1 MTSTTRRSRRCA
13 LVLVLAATIPLVAC
27 QRAGPMQRADGWERP
42 EPFGVTSAAGE
53 RHDAGLQGRLPLT
66 GDGATPLSSGSFGA
80 QTPVVS
86 LADRTAWHSGTA
98 AAGTVAPPELPA
110 AGGHGAQFRS
120 TTPPAESATSRP
132 YSRLTDH
139 PLDNPTAADL
149 LDHWGHRRV
158 QGLVEGLSLRSPG
171 PETEAAGTQALQ
183 PRDLTGAGS
192 LPAGKLEDGEE
203 VRLLGAR
210 HGVTYGRWTGGPADT
225 LSIEFDLSR
234 AGPLMRDD
242 PAFLAMLER
251 AGKSWSHRIADT
263 LPAWERAPGDLKGWL
278 WNDATVES
286 RVYVGP
292 EGETSARFEIGVK
305 DNDLAGN
312 TAGRGGGSWN
322 RRFGHVQM
330 DREYLGRAGERSL
343 MGVLA
348 HEIGHVIGAW
358 TTGDDP
364 PEHIESL
371 IDREAGT
378 WNGPNVVA
386 LHGGPAPF
394 QDESDPFAWVNGE
407 RSPYASEI
415 DFNHSGVCSS
425 LMAYCRRR
433 DPRPSILPHAID
445 FAFLAD
451 IGLPVTEETTRPE
464 TYGLAG
470 WTDHAGFSLSVSRD
484 LRFHLP
490 DWDVRNNHGAWFDAA
505 LDVTDRLRVEVDT
518 FGVPSFGDLLQSFPA
533 ADLQV
538 RGTVRY
544 AGGLLG
550 AALGRTGL
558 PPVTGSSSLAVDLG
572 TFGGTASF
580 TSLAVH
586 ADGVSEPFAGGALHY
601 TFALGG
607 NAIFGTGTGATLLA
621 DFYGPRHEDVAGT
634 LHDPDAGL
642 LASFGA
648 AHDDRPARE
657 DVVAAADHLSGL
669 AWRSGSA
676 VEAENGWSEYLCGAE
691 CRGRDEVSGQWG
703 EWTAETRAS
712 VLAATAGWGFR
723 DAARPYADRDFVRI
737 ARQAA
742 PSAVGGPDAA
752 DGYTGTLEHGA
763 FGTGF
768 ETYADPRGELA
779 TDVVEVWTGI
789 QGAGS
794 GGVPTGS
801 AWWSGRMV
809 GYWHRHAAGDDPIVE
824 EQASLAPSPPESELD
839 VAGGDPF
846 VEGQASL
853 VLSLPE
859 RVLDVAFSGVASLDG
874 RHRLDD
880 FGFEDVAMH
889 DDGTFAYDADSDAL
903 RGALFGPAHEEA
915 AGAFHHDPTQVTGS
929 FGAVRLPD
937 PAPAEEDSF
946 SATRPPTVD
955 LDGVLYVGAA
965 VAPEPD
971 TLVPGRERN
980 GVAVSSGE
988 VQDGESAERVAEY
1001 LAQLVDDR
1009 SGSRTAGLPTLSEAP
1024 IVRLAE
1030 GTSEELAAWVEHT
1043 IQLINTALPAGK
1055 RIVLSPEPAPPL
1067 TALADVPEGQVFI
1080 DFAPSKDDWALGGR
1094 YKYTWDDRDGIPLM
1108 VAEVDPTS
1116 ERVHAARRWE
1126 FTGMRAGRIWF
1137 DRERLETHLN
1147 TVRTWEWDADR
1158 NEWRDEPRKELRESR
1173 PDESDTVRHDYSDG
1187 YVTRMTLYAL
1197 LPTLGLLRRVDSAD
1211 FPESF
1216 LQDESLPRIRHLP
1229 GIDADALFAA
1239 YARLAPGIL
1248 PEDLSPESLGPW
1260 EDTSFHLRGDL
1271 DFVDGA
1277 AAFGVAFRNDLARP
1291 WAAGPT
1297 PLADLGNNSTL
1308 FGTASWN
1315 GALLGVT
1322 PAAETV
1328 AGDARLVVEL
1338 SALEGQLDF
1347 TDLEHWGVQAAPG
1360 TPGGGTTW
1368 GDGDLGYAVRVEGN
1382 GFIETGGDEGEV
1394 TGGFFGPAH
1403 EAMGGVLERSDLTA
1417 GFGGVR

>member
-1 MTSTTRRSRRCA
+1 MTRDLRHDLHNPA
-13 LVLVLAATIPLVAC
+13 LAPLRASPRPRPVMLSLAAC
-27 QRAGPMQRADGWERP
+27 QRTGTVQRADGWEQPRTVRTP
-42 EPFGVTSAAGE
+42 REPPANDHEAGLPGLLPLAGDDHTPPSSRGSGARTPHMPYGDPATGPFGTS
-53 RHDAGLQGRLPLT
+53 T
-66 GDGATPLSSGSFGA
+66 
-80 QTPVVS
+80 
-86 LADRTAWHSGTA
+86 
-98 AAGTVAPPELPA
+98 
-110 AGGHGAQFRS
+110 
-120 TTPPAESATSRP
+120 ATSPPTAPATGRP

-158 QGLVEGLSLRSPG
+158 QGLVEGLSLRSPV
-171 PETEAAGTQALQ
+171 PETEAADTQALQ

-192 LPAGKLEDGEE
+192 LLAGKLEDGDE

-234 AGPLMRDD
+234 AGPPMRDD

-263 LPAWERAPGDLKGWL
+263 LPAWERAPGDIKGWL
-278 WNDATVES
+278 WNDDTLES
-286 RVYVGP
+286 RVLVGT
-292 EGETSARFEIGVK
+292 EGETSARFEIDVK

-312 TAGRGGGSWN
+312 TAGRGGGSWD

-330 DREYLGRAGERSL
+330 DREYLESAGERSL

-358 TTGDDP
+358 TTGDNP

-378 WNGPNVVA
+378 WTGPNVVA

-394 QDESDPFAWVNGE
+394 QDADDPHAWVDGE
-407 RSPYASEI
+407 RSRYASEI

-451 IGLPVTEETTRPE
+451 IGLTVTEETVRPE

-470 WTDHAGFSLSVSRD
+470 WTDHAWFSLSVSRD

-490 DWDVRNNHGAWFDAA
+490 DRDVGRNRGAWFDAA

-518 FGVPSFGDLLQSFPA
+518 FGYPSFGDLLQSFPA
-533 ADLQV
+533 ADLQA

-550 AALGRTGL
+550 AALDRTGL
-558 PPVTGSSSLAVDLG
+558 PPVTGSGSLAVDLG
-572 TFGGTASF
+572 TLGGTASF

-601 TFALGG
+601 AFALHG
-607 NAIFGTGTGATLLA
+607 NAIVGTDAGSTLLA

-634 LHDPDAGL
+634 LHDSGAGL
-642 LASFGA
+642 LASFGVTR
-648 AHDDRPARE
+648 DDRPARE

-669 AWRSGSA
+669 AFRSGA
-676 VEAENGWSEYLCGAE
+676 TDPAENGWADYRCRAE
-691 CRGRDEVSGQWG
+691 CEGRDEISGRWG
-703 EWTAETRAS
+703 EWTPETRAS

-723 DAARPYADRDFVRI
+723 DTARPHADHDVVRI
-737 ARQAA
+737 ARHTA
-742 PSAVGGPDAA
+742 PSADGGADAA
-752 DGYTGTLEHGA
+752 EGYTGTLEHAA

-768 ETYADPRGELA
+768 ETYADPRTDFA
-779 TDVVEVWTGI
+779 TDIAEVWTGI

-801 AWWSGRMV
+801 ARWSGRMV
-809 GYWHRHAAGDDPIVE
+809 GYRHRHAAGDDPIVE
-824 EQASLAPSPPESELD
+824 EQASLALSLPESELD
-839 VAGGDPF
+839 VAADDPF

-859 RVLDVAFSGVASLDG
+859 SVLDVAFSGVASPDG

-915 AGAFHHDPTQVTGS
+915 AGAFHHDAARVTGS

-937 PAPAEEDSF
+937 PPPAEEDAF
-946 SATRPPTVD
+946 SATGPPTVD
-955 LDGVLYVGAA
+955 LDGILYVGAA

-971 TLVPGRERN
+971 ALASAHERN

-988 VQDGESAERVAEY
+988 VQDGESAERVVEY
-1001 LAQLVDDR
+1001 LTQQIDDDY
-1009 SGSRTAGLPTLSEAP
+1009 GSRTPGLPTLSEP
-1024 IVRLAE
+1024 PVVRLAE

-1043 IQLINTALPAGK
+1043 VRLINTALPAGK
-1055 RIVLSPEPAPPL
+1055 RIVLSAEPAPPL
-1067 TALADVPEGQVFI
+1067 TALADVPEGQVFNRLC
-1080 DFAPSKDDWALGGR
+1080 SVEGRLGARG
-1094 YKYTWDDRDGIPLM
+1094 PL
-1108 VAEVDPTS
+1108 
-1116 ERVHAARRWE
+1116 RVHL
-1126 FTGMRAGRIWF
+1126 
-1137 DRERLETHLN
+1137 D
-1147 TVRTWEWDADR
+1147 
-1158 NEWRDEPRKELRESR
+1158 ELRWSAGHGRRGRSDGRVRHRQAAMGVPRHAGGADMVRPGSASR
-1173 PDESDTVRHDYSDG
+1173 P
-1187 YVTRMTLYAL
+1187 
-1197 LPTLGLLRRVDSAD
+1197 
-1211 FPESF
+1211 
-1216 LQDESLPRIRHLP
+1216 I
-1229 GIDADALFAA
+1229 
-1239 YARLAPGIL
+1239 
-1248 PEDLSPESLGPW
+1248 
-1260 EDTSFHLRGDL
+1260 
-1271 DFVDGA
+1271 
-1277 AAFGVAFRNDLARP
+1277 
-1291 WAAGPT
+1291 
-1297 PLADLGNNSTL
+1297 
-1308 FGTASWN
+1308 
-1315 GALLGVT
+1315 
-1322 PAAETV
+1322 
-1328 AGDARLVVEL
+1328 
-1338 SALEGQLDF
+1338 
-1347 TDLEHWGVQAAPG
+1347 
-1360 TPGGGTTW
+1360 
-1368 GDGDLGYAVRVEGN
+1368 
-1382 GFIETGGDEGEV
+1382 
-1394 TGGFFGPAH
+1394 
-1403 EAMGGVLERSDLTA
+1403 
-1417 GFGGVR
+1417 